1 MPPTS
6 PLLPPDRYRVEPG
19 AAVRLADWKTDDS
32 AGIDRPTAE
41 QRLADNIDA
50 LQKLQYTLYAEHQ
63 RSVLVILQAM
73 DAGGKDSTIR
83 HVLGPLNPQGV
94 QVKNFKRPTPDELA
108 HDFLWRIHQHTPR
121 QGHIQVFNR
130 SHYED
135 VLVARVDQLVPDS
148 VWSERYQIINEF
160 ERALTQAGTVI
171 VKFYLHL
178 SHRVQGEKLVE
189 RLEQPHKRWKFERA
203 DLESRRKWDDY
214 MRAYEDA
221 LTRCS
226 TPHAPWHI
234 IPADDKWLRLLAVSE
249 ILRATLEHMNPKF
262 PDPKVDPT
270 EALRLLQQLA

>member
-1 MPPTS
+1 MPPII
-6 PLLPPDRYRVEPG
+6 LPDRYRVEPG
-19 AAVRLADWKTDDS
+19 APVRLTDWKTDVS
-32 AGIDRPTAE
+32 AGIDRPAAE

-63 RSVLVILQAM
+63 RSVLVVLQAM

-135 VLVARVDQLVPDS
+135 VLVARVDQLVPNS

-178 SHRVQGEKLVE
+178 SHRVQGEKLIE
-189 RLEQPHKRWKFERA
+189 RLEQPHKRWKFEHA

-214 MRAYEDA
+214 MIAYEDA

-249 ILRATLEHMNPKF
+249 ILRATLEHMNPQF
-262 PDPKVDPT
+262 PEPKVDPT

>member
-1 MPPTS
+1 MPPI
-6 PLLPPDRYRVEPG
+6 LLPDRYRVEPG

-32 AGIDRPTAE
+32 AGVDRPAAE
-41 QRLADNIDA
+41 QRLSDNIDA
-50 LQKLQYTLYAEHQ
+50 LQKLQHTLYAEHQ
-63 RSVLVILQAM
+63 RSVLVVLQAM

-121 QGHIQVFNR
+121 QGHMQVFNR

-135 VLVARVDQLVPDS
+135 VLVARVDRLVPDS

-160 ERALTQAGTVI
+160 ERALTHAGTVI

-189 RLEQPHKRWKFERA
+189 RLEQPHKRWKFEPA

-214 MRAYEDA
+214 MGAYEDA

-234 IPADDKWLRLLAVSE
+234 VPADDKWLRLLAVSE
-249 ILRATLEHMNPKF
+249 ILRATLEHMNPQF
-262 PDPKVDPT
+262 PNPKVDPAQ
-270 EALRLLQQLA
+270 ALRLLQQLA

>member
-1 MPPTS
+1 MKPT
-6 PLLPPDRYRVEPG
+6 LPPDLYRVAPG
-19 AAVRLADWKTDDS
+19 AAVRLADRKTDDT
-32 AGIDRPTAE
+32 AAIDRPAGE

-50 LQKLQYTLYAEHQ
+50 LQKLQHTLYAEHQ
-63 RSVLVILQAM
+63 RSVLVVLQAM

-94 QVKNFKRPTPDELA
+94 QVKNFMRPTPDELA
-108 HDFLWRIHQHTPR
+108 RDFLWRIHLHTPR
-121 QGHIQVFNR
+121 KGHIQVFNR

-135 VLVARVDQLVPDS
+135 VLVVRVDQLVPDS

-171 VKFYLHL
+171 VKIYLHL
-178 SHRVQGEKLVE
+178 SHRVQGEKLIE
-189 RLEQPHKRWKFERA
+189 RLEQPHKRWKFEPA

-214 MRAYEDA
+214 MIAYEDA

-234 IPADDKWLRLLAVSE
+234 VPADQKWLRLLAVSE

-262 PDPKVDPT
+262 PNPKVDPT
-270 EALRLLQQLA
+270 EALRLLQELA

>member
-1 MPPTS
+1 MPPII
-6 PLLPPDRYRVEPG
+6 LPHRCRVEPG
-19 AAVRLADWKTDDS
+19 APVRLADWKTDDS
-32 AGIDRPTAE
+32 AGIDRPAAE

-63 RSVLVILQAM
+63 RSLLVVLQAM

-121 QGHIQVFNR
+121 QGHIEVFNR

-171 VKFYLHL
+171 VKIYLHI
-178 SHRVQGEKLVE
+178 SRRVQGEKLIE
-189 RLEQPHKRWKFERA
+189 RLEQPHKRWKFEPA

-214 MRAYEDA
+214 MIAYEDA

-234 IPADDKWLRLLAVSE
+234 VPADDKWLRLLAVSE

-262 PDPKVDPT
+262 PDPKVDQT
-270 EALRLLQQLA
+270 QALRLLQELA